1 MAVITKCPPA
11 NCGEAFDRHQFRAH
25 VKLPVSAIF
34 VGQNNPD
41 AVNGW
46 IGTGIDFGSYERM
59 QTTVHN
65 KAFASRRVD
74 VPEFVY
80 NEHLLRRVIVLY
92 LESRGTWVKF
102 KNTTGT
108 LEERCAR
115 AVNKIQSEIPKL
127 ERRCNILCDAY
138 AEVKRSGAPAA
149 SPHASSA
156 THRDRAKTS
165 DDYSFDCTPDA
176 AADMSRLE
184 KQIIE
189 CDSQMIFCARPAAIT
204 VGILQHYFL
213 LGEKSADTAAALGL
227 SACGVRQI
235 LRRLLS
241 IAAAD
246 GMKVEYNLAHGY
258 NKNIDPSLCCH
269 CKKRQRVHGKTLCIP
284 CRDASRASAM
294 ASYNRRKKGKK

>member
-11 NCGEAFDRHQFRAH
+11 AHCGEAFDKHQFRAH
-25 VKLPVSAIF
+25 AKQPVSAVF
-34 VGQNNPD
+34 VGQNNPN
-41 AVNGW
+41 AVNGY
-46 IGTGIDFGSYERM
+46 ISTGIDFSSYERM

-80 NEHLLRRVIVLY
+80 NEHLLRRIIVLY

-102 KNTTGT
+102 KNTAGT
-108 LEERCAR
+108 LEERCVR
-115 AVNKIQSEIPKL
+115 AVKKIQSEIPKL
-127 ERRCNILCDAY
+127 EKRCNMLCDSYVA
-138 AEVKRSGAPAA
+138 AKRSGA
-149 SPHASSA
+149 
-156 THRDRAKTS
+156 R
-165 DDYSFDCTPDA
+165 
-176 AADMSRLE
+176 ADMDRLE

-213 LGEKSADTAAALGL
+213 LGENSVDTAAAVGL

-241 IAAAD
+241 TASAD
-246 GMKVEYNLAHGY
+246 GMKVEYNVEHGY

-269 CKKRQRVHGKTLCIP
+269 CKKRQRVAGKTLCVT
-284 CRDASRASAM
+284 CRDASRASSM